1 MLEKIMQA
9 PEPKPWIAAIDPYVP
24 GKAAAAGKPAIKLSA
39 NESPLGPS
47 PHAVVAMA
55 QVHGTSH
62 RYPEGSSLAL
72 RIKIAALHGIDPA
85 QIICGTGS
93 DEILNLA
100 AQAYAGPGDEVLF
113 SRHSFMVYP
122 IAARRCGATPVEA
135 PDSDYS
141 GDVDALLAC
150 VTPRTRVVFIANPNN
165 PTGTLMPK
173 AEILRL
179 HAGLPQNILLVLDA
193 AYAEFVVSE
202 YESGLELSQS
212 APNVLHT
219 RTFSKIYGLAAER
232 VGWGTASPA
241 IIEALNRIRGP
252 FNVTTA
258 ATAGACAA
266 LEDQA
271 WLQKARAH
279 NDEWL
284 GWMNSEI
291 AQLGNYGLRAIPSA
305 ANFVLIEFSGAD
317 NRTAERAN
325 EYLQSE
331 GYIVRWLP
339 GQGLGTCLRVTI
351 GTEAENRGFMRVLRT
366 FCETSA

>member
-1 MLEKIMQA
+1 MQA
-9 PEPKPWIAAIDPYVP
+9 PQPKSWIAAIDPYVP
-24 GKAAAAGKPAIKLSA
+24 GKAIAGGKPAIKLSA

-47 PHAVVAMA
+47 PHAVIAMA
-55 QVHGTSH
+55 QVHGNSH
-62 RYPEGSSLAL
+62 RYPDGSSLAL
-72 RIKIAALHGIDPA
+72 RTKIGALHGIDPA

-100 AQAYAGPGDEVLF
+100 AQAFAGPGDEVLF

-135 PDSDYS
+135 PDSDYV

-150 VTPRTRVVFIANPNN
+150 VTPRTRVIFIANPNN
-165 PTGTLMPK
+165 PTGTLMRR
-173 AEILRL
+173 AEVLRL
-179 HAGLPQNILLVLDA
+179 YSAVPQNILLVLDA
-193 AYAEFVVSE
+193 AYAEFVSDD
-202 YESGLELSQS
+202 YESGLELSQT

-266 LEDQA
+266 LDDQA
-271 WLQKARAH
+271 WIKQARAH
-279 NDEWL
+279 NDKWL
-284 GWMNSEI
+284 GWINSEI
-291 AQLGNYGLRAIPSA
+291 IQLGNYGLRAIPSA
-305 ANFVLIEFSGAD
+305 ANFVLIEFSGI
-317 NRTAERAN
+317 NNITAERGNAF
-325 EYLQSE
+325 LQSE
-331 GYIVRWLP
+331 GYVVRWLP
-339 GQGLGTCLRVTI
+339 GQGLGNCLRVTI
-351 GTEAENRGFMRVLRT
+351 GTEAENIGFMQVLRT
-366 FCETSA
+366 FCETAA